1 MKFRSGLISL
11 GKASQE
17 IMKIRMTL
25 TRQSIYLIIGFGLLV
40 LASLNFTGWLFLQSF
55 KTELVKE
62 LKRQI
67 LNTGQIGSRLILGN
81 DLENIFSGM
90 ERSPTILYY
99 QQLLYDIKVNNE
111 LENIVLIDV
120 TGRLLVDFRINYTIG
135 DTLFTFPLQSSLLRQ
150 ASVGETPE
158 PILNKFADQ
167 YFLSAYIPI
176 LNDYDEPVAI
186 LVVDAPLKFFSTLQ
200 RFELGT
206 VYLGTAG
213 LVILI
218 LFSMIIII
226 ATRRLFKAEDQM
238 KEQERLAQLGQM
250 AASVAHEI
258 RNPLSIMK
266 GTADILRK
274 KYQDL
279 SDEMLTYIPE
289 EINRLNRL
297 VEDFLL
303 FASQRKPDIQTVN
316 LKETIHEFTHQFQ
329 DSRIHIQLDDKLPEI
344 LADRHALRQVLLNLV
359 HNALDAI
366 DEKGQVDVR
375 IINSPDKS
383 GRLTLE
389 IQDNGAGISKEDIKK
404 VFEPFYSTK
413 ASGSGLGLAISKQLL
428 EQMGGTILIESA
440 RATGTLVRIT
450 LKTA

>member
-1 MKFRSGLISL
+1 M
-11 GKASQE
+11 
-17 IMKIRMTL
+17 MKIKMSLSR
-25 TRQSIYLIIGFGLLV
+25 RSIYLIIGIGLFV

-67 LNTGQIGSRLILGN
+67 LNTSQIGSRLISGN
-81 DLENIFSGM
+81 DLETIFPGM
-90 ERSPTILYY
+90 ERSPKILYY

-111 LENIVLIDV
+111 LENIVLIDL
-120 TGRLLVDFRINYTIG
+120 TGRLLVDYRINYTIG
-135 DTLFTFPLQSSLLRQ
+135 DTLFTFPLQTSLLRE
-150 ASVGETPE
+150 ASIGERPE

-167 YFLSAYIPI
+167 YFLSAYLPI
-176 LNDYDEPVAI
+176 HNDYDEPVAI
-186 LVVDAPLKFFSTLQ
+186 LVVDAPLKFFLTLQ

-206 VYLGTAG
+206 IYLGVAG
-213 LVILI
+213 LIILI
-218 LFSMIIII
+218 LFSLIIII
-226 ATRRLFKAEDQM
+226 ATRRLFMVEDQM
-238 KEQERLAQLGQM
+238 KEQEQLAQLGQM

-289 EINRLNRL
+289 EIDRLNRL

-303 FASQRKPDIQTVN
+303 FARQRKLDVQKVN
-316 LKETIHEFTHQFQ
+316 LNATIQEFSDQFQ
-329 DSRIHIQLDDKLPEI
+329 DSRIQLQLDDKLPRVW
-344 LADRHALRQVLLNLV
+344 ADRHALRQILLNLI

-366 DEKGQVDVR
+366 DKKGRVDVR
-375 IINSPDKS
+375 VTDSSQKS
-383 GRLTLE
+383 GRLILE
-389 IQDNGAGISKEDIKK
+389 ILDNGMGISEKDKIR
-404 VFEPFYSTK
+404 VFEPFFSTK

-428 EQMGGTILIESA
+428 EQMGGSISIESD
-440 RATGTLVRIT
+440 RAKGTLVKIS
-450 LKTA
+450 LKIA